1 MTEVRIVFDED
12 GLDRVDPSGQ
22 ISIIADDE
30 AISAAYVYLDSW
42 LDALITGLRAVEAGR
57 SADIDLVEEPD
68 PLIFQPQNGGLR
80 ITYRDKTLT
89 LKSINEFH
97 QALREAAKDF
107 VDTLTPHQGTTGNQ
121 LLDSIRNFA

>member
-1 MTEVRIVFDED
+1 MTEVRIVFDEN

-57 SADIDLVEEPD
+57 
-68 PLIFQPQNGGLR
+68 
-80 ITYRDKTLT
+80 
-89 LKSINEFH
+89 
-97 QALREAAKDF
+97 
-107 VDTLTPHQGTTGNQ
+107 
-121 LLDSIRNFA
+121 